1 MPTASVTGARRSQA
15 GISAAHRSACSAW
28 PVPLPDPAAA
38 LVAVGLACLAA
49 GAPLDPQACRE
60 PHYRWTLKTDSALAA
75 VAPVVTSVSAI
86 LSDWAP
92 PNLGARDRC
101 AHRSERELL
110 TYSVTAWVRRGA
122 KFKDDQDWPIQ
133 RTNRGARPPRSCT
146 VLQNPPP
153 PTNPPPSPP

>member
-38 LVAVGLACLAA
+38 LVAVGLVCLAA
-49 GAPLDPQACRE
+49 GAPLDAQACRE
-60 PHYRWTLKTDSALAA
+60 PHYRWTQKTDSALAA

-110 TYSVTAWVRRGA
+110 TYSVTAWVRRGGQDIDTA
-122 KFKDDQDWPIQ
+122 DRLIHRTDDGD
-133 RTNRGARPPRSCT
+133 NLARS
-146 VLQNPPP
+146 
-153 PTNPPPSPP
+153 